1 MNSAIAGQLIY
12 MFKGDASNLEKTTKS
27 INGGFKGMTKSMLVA
42 NLATKAISAGF
53 NLIAQNS
60 DRAIQRIDTFNAFP
74 KVMKN
79 FGVSTQE
86 ANASIKRMD
95 KAMRGLPTSLDQA
108 VSGVQN
114 LFMVTKDLPEAERMF
129 KAINDSAMVFANGST
144 EAIDRFV
151 YAYKQS
157 MSNGKVYAQEFN
169 QMNEAIP
176 GLMDKVAE
184 SMGLTFAELKDGL
197 GDGSISMDQFNTAL
211 KKLDTEG
218 GAGMESLEK
227 SAKTSTGG
235 IATSIQNAKTAVVR
249 GVSELFK
256 AVDTGLKNAGL
267 GGISEVV
274 SNMGK
279 ALESGL
285 KAIAPYVTEF
295 IIKMRDIY
303 NWVKKN
309 QKVIK
314 PLAIAIL
321 ALVVAFKG
329 LLIIN
334 GIITGLSTLAPA
346 ITMIVGFV
354 RFAIGVVQG
363 LMVVLKGL
371 WLLITLNPITIIITA
386 IIALIAIFVLLW
398 KKCDWFRNFWIGVWE
413 GIKNTAITAWEILK
427 GVFDT
432 VINFFKNNWKQILL
446 FIANPFAGAFALL
459 YNNCAGF
466 RKFINTFIT
475 TIVNWFKAIPG
486 KIKSV
491 ANGIINA
498 FKNIPNNLLNVGK
511 NIVKGLWNGISGMK
525 SWVINKVKS
534 MGKSIING
542 LKDALGIHSPSKEF
556 ALIGKFSVLGYT
568 EALDKMRKDV
578 QQQVGETFGISPQLQ
593 GTMNAHYTPNINVT
607 NNVDVTTDPLGQ
619 TVKKIKTFSGGAKN
633 DYNYGMGV

>member
-27 INGGFKGMTKSMLVA
+27 VNGGFKGMTKSMLVA

-74 KVMKN
+74 KVMQN
-79 FGVSTQE
+79 FGVSTKE

-108 VSGVQN
+108 VAGVQN

-144 EAIDRFV
+144 EAVDRFS
-151 YAYKQS
+151 YAFKQA
-157 MSNGKVYAQEFN
+157 MSSGKVSAQDFN

-184 SMGLTFAELKDGL
+184 SMGLTYAELKQGL
-197 GDGSISMDQFNTAL
+197 SDGSISMDQFNTAL

-218 GAGMESLEK
+218 GAGMEALEQ

-267 GGISEVV
+267 GGISQVV
-274 SNMGK
+274 SNMGAVLEK
-279 ALESGL
+279 ALKKL
-285 KAIAPYVTEF
+285 APYIVKF
-295 IIKMRDIY
+295 IKLLSNIF
-303 NWVKKN
+303 NWIKKN
-309 QKVIK
+309 QTLV
-314 PLAIAIL
+314 LAI
-321 ALVVAFKG
+321 VVPIVAV
-329 LLIIN
+329 
-334 GIITGLSTLAPA
+334 ITTVKTL
-346 ITMIVGFV
+346 
-354 RFAIGVVQG
+354 
-363 LMVVLKGL
+363 
-371 WLLITLNPITIIITA
+371 ITIINTFKMAMMLLNAVLA
-386 IIALIAIFVLLW
+386 INPFILIVGAIVGLIALFVVLW
-398 KKCDWFRNFWIGVWE
+398 NKCEWFRNFWIGLWE
-413 GIKNTAITAWEILK
+413 GIKTAVISAWNFLK
-427 GVFDT
+427 AIFDA
-432 VINFFKNNWKQILL
+432 VVNFFKENWKTILL
-446 FIANPFAGAFALL
+446 FLVNPFAGAFSLL
-459 YNNCAGF
+459 YSKCTWF
-466 RKFINTFIT
+466 RNMINTFVKTVINF
-475 TIVNWFKAIPG
+475 IKSIPG
-486 KIKSV
+486 KVKSV
-491 ANGIINA
+491 ATAIYNA
-498 FKNIPNNLLNVGK
+498 FVNLPNKLINIGK
-511 NIVKGLWNGISGMK
+511 NIGKGLWNGIKGVK
-525 SWVINKVKS
+525 DWVINKVKA
-534 MGKSIING
+534 MGKSIINA
-542 LKDALGIHSPSKEF
+542 LKDVLGIHSPSKEF
-556 ALIGKFSVLGYT
+556 AILGKFSVLGYT

-607 NNVDVTTDPLGQ
+607 NNVDVSTDPLGQ

>member
-1 MNSAIAGQLIY
+1 MNSATGGNILYKFLA
-12 MFKGDASNLEKTTKS
+12 DTSNLDRATKS
-27 INGGFKGMTKSMLVA
+27 VNGGFKGMTKSMVVA

-79 FGVSTQE
+79 FGVSTKE

-95 KAMRGLPTSLDQA
+95 KAMQGLPTSLDEA
-108 VSGVQN
+108 VAGVQD
-114 LFMVTKDLPEAERMF
+114 LFMVTKNLPEAEKLF
-129 KAINDSAMVFANGST
+129 KAVNDSAMVFANGST
-144 EAIDRFV
+144 EAVKHFN
-151 YAYKQS
+151 YAYKQAMAS
-157 MSNGKVYAQEFN
+157 GKVSAGDFN
-169 QMNEAIP
+169 QMNQAIP
-176 GLMDKVAE
+176 GIMDKVAE
-184 SMGLTFAELKDGL
+184 SMGITFAELKEGL
-197 GDGSISMDQFNTAL
+197 SKGDISIEQFNTAL

-218 GAGMESLEK
+218 GAGMEALEK

-256 AVDTGLKNAGL
+256 AVDNGLKNAGL
-267 GGISEVV
+267 GGISQVV

-285 KAIAPYVTEF
+285 KAIAPYITEF
-295 IIKMRDIY
+295 IIKIRDIY

-334 GIITGLSTLAPA
+334 GIITGLSALAPA

-363 LMVVLKGL
+363 LMLVLKGL

-386 IIALIAIFVLLW
+386 VIALVAIFVVLW
-398 KKCDWFRNFWIGVWE
+398 KKCEWFRNLWIGLWE
-413 GIKNTAITAWEILK
+413 GIKTTVISAWNFLKAI
-427 GVFDT
+427 FDV
-432 VINFFKNNWKQILL
+432 VINFFKNNWKTILL
-446 FIANPFAGAFALL
+446 FLVNPFAGAFSLL
-459 YNNCAGF
+459 YSKCTWF
-466 RKFINTFIT
+466 RNMVNTFVKT
-475 TIVNWFKAIPG
+475 VVNLIKSIPG
-486 KIKSV
+486 KVKSV
-491 ANGIINA
+491 ATAIYNA
-498 FKNIPNNLLNVGK
+498 FVNLPNKLINIGK
-511 NIVKGLWNGISGMK
+511 NIGKGLWNGIKGVK
-525 SWVINKVKS
+525 DWVINKVKA
-534 MGKSIING
+534 MGKSIINA
-542 LKDALGIHSPSKEF
+542 LKEVLGIHSPSKEF

-568 EALDKMRKDV
+568 EALDNMRKDV